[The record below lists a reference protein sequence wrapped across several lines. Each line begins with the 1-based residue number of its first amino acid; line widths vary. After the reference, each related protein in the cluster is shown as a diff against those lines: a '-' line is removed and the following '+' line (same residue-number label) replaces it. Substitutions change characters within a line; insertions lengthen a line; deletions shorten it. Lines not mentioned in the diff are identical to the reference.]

1 MEDENRITEVKTS
14 KEEQESESLIKI
26 AILGKDL
33 VGKTALISKFINDK
47 IPITRETTVEDQY
60 KKVIRINNIEC
71 ELKILDTAGQEEY
84 QSMMDD
90 WIDFASCF
98 LLVYSIDN
106 NDSFIQIKQKYDYII
121 KKKLKEKKKYSII
134 IVGNKCDLE
143 NERKV
148 SKEEV
153 ESYGKNIGVM
163 TIETSAL
170 NGINVNEAFLKVI
183 EIHLDK
189 IGKKDGKGKGCPCF

>member
-1 MEDENRITEVKTS
+1 MEDENRITEVRTC
-14 KEEQESESLIKI
+14 KEEEESESLIKI
-26 AILGKDL
+26 AILGQDL
-33 VGKTALISKFINDK
+33 VGKTSLISKFINDK
-47 IPITRETTVEDQY
+47 LPITRETTVEDQY
-60 KKVIRINNIEC
+60 KKVIKINGTEC

-98 LLVYSIDN
+98 ILVYSIDD
-106 NDSFIQIKQKYDYII
+106 NDSFNQIKQKYDYII
-121 KKKLKEKKKYSII
+121 KRKSKKKKKYSII

-153 ESYGKNIGVM
+153 ESYGKNIGVITM
-163 TIETSAL
+163 ESSAL
-170 NGINVNEAFLKVI
+170 NGINVNEAFLKVT

-189 IGKKDGKGKGCPCF
+189 IGNEKGKGCPCF

>member
-1 MEDENRITEVKTS
+1 MEDENRITEVGTS
-14 KEEQESESLIKI
+14 KEEKESESLIKI
-26 AILGKDL
+26 SILGQDL

-60 KKVIRINNIEC
+60 RKIIKINENEC
-71 ELKILDTAGQEEY
+71 QLKILDTAGQEEY
-84 QSMMDD
+84 QSMIDD

-106 NDSFIQIKQKYDYII
+106 NDSFAQIKQKYDYII
-121 KKKLKEKKKYSII
+121 KRKSKGKKKFSVI

-153 ESYGKNIGVM
+153 ELYGKNNGVM

-189 IGKKDGKGKGCPCF
+189 IRNKNEKSKGCPCF

>member
-1 MEDENRITEVKTS
+1 MEDENRITEVGTS
-14 KEEQESESLIKI
+14 KEEKESESLIKI
-26 AILGKDL
+26 SILGQDL

-60 KKVIRINNIEC
+60 RKIIKINENEC
-71 ELKILDTAGQEEY
+71 QLKILDTAGQEEY
-84 QSMMDD
+84 QSMIDD

-106 NDSFIQIKQKYDYII
+106 NDSFAQIKQKYDYII
-121 KKKLKEKKKYSII
+121 KRKSKGKKKFSVI

-153 ESYGKNIGVM
+153 ELYGKNNGVM

-170 NGINVNEAFLKVI
+170 NGINVNEAFLKII

-189 IGKKDGKGKGCPCF
+189 IRNKNEKRKGCPCF